1 MVKLEKESRGA
12 IYIKGVVALKP
23 LSPFEKKKKHLLSKK
38 NFEKVWWNKKKAIPL
53 QPLYESILLNARP
66 DGCKGFASLAQLVR
80 ARDL

>member
-38 NFEKVWWNKKKAIPL
+38 TSKKFGEIKKK
-53 QPLYESILLNARP
+53 LYLCNRFT
-66 DGCKGFASLAQLVR
+66 KASC
-80 ARDL
+80 